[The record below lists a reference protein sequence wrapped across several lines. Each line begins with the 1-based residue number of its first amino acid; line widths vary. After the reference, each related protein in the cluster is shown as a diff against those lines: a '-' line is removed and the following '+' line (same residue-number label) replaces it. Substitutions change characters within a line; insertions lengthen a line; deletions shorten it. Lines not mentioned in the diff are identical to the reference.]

1 MKRVKIDWNE
11 IEGAFEFASYEL
23 PHYLDT
29 VTGEVILLT
38 EDGVEDYEQVLEQVE
53 ADAEGRY
60 LEIPVKDSSE
70 GYRDMEHFIETV
82 RDLRLRDLL
91 EVAINGRGAFR
102 RFKDVLLSYPEERE
116 RWFAFERERLVERIR
131 EWLQAEEIEPIE

>member
-1 MKRVKIDWNE
+1 MNRVKIDWNE
-11 IEGAFEFASYEL
+11 LEGAFESASYEL
-23 PHYLDT
+23 PQYLDT

-38 EDGVEDYEQVLEQVE
+38 EDGVDDYEQVLEQVE
-53 ADAEGRY
+53 GDTEGRY
-60 LEIPVKDSSE
+60 LEIPLKDSSE
-70 GYRDMEHFIETV
+70 GYRDMEHFIKTV
-82 RDLRLRDLL
+82 RDPRLRDLL

-131 EWLQAEEIEPIE
+131 DWLQAEEIEPIE